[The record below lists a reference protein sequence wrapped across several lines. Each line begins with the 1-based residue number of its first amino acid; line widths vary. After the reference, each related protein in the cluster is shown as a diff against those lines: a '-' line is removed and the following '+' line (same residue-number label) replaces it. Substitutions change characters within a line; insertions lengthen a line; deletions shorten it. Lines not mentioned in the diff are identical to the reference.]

1 MNRPSA
7 QRRITA
13 TGGRQVQVP
22 LADEGDGGED
32 GERHE
37 VAVDAEDHLV
47 HARAQDGLG

>member
-1 MNRPSA
+1 M
-7 QRRITA
+7 
-13 TGGRQVQVP
+13 QVP